1 MQPGTFGLTRGS
13 DFVGA
18 AIRLLTRSQVNHAVI
33 IVEPDEQGPRYVEAQ
48 AKGAVI
54 TRGTP
59 KVLVQNDLQPLTD
72 EQRKALSD
80 AALALVGTPYGFMDI
95 VSLALV
101 CLGLR
106 WRWLMNRV
114 QREDR
119 LICSQLVDRAYADAG
134 IQLFNDGRPDSTVT
148 PGDLLIYVAQH
159 PWT

>member
-1 MQPGTFGLTRGS
+1 M
-13 DFVGA
+13 GA
-18 AIRLLTRSQVNHAVI
+18 AIRLLTRSQVNHALI
-33 IVEPDEQGPRYVEAQ
+33 IVEPDEHGPRYVEAQ

-54 TRGTP
+54 TRGIP
-59 KVLVQNDLQPLTD
+59 RVLAQNDLQPLTD

-80 AALALVGTPYGFMDI
+80 AALSLVGTPYGFMDI
-95 VSLALV
+95 VALGLA
-101 CLGLR
+101 CLGFR

-119 LICSQLVDRAYADAG
+119 LICSQLVDRAYANAG
-134 IQLFNDGRPDSTVT
+134 IHLFNDGRPDSTVT